1 MLTSTAR
8 TGLMVFICWSAP
20 SQTAEKL
27 LTFEAASVKP
37 ASPNLPGGVR
47 VVPRGVVG
55 FARIDMWTG
64 GGGLGAKDPGRIH
77 YPVIS
82 LKSLLLNAY
91 DVENLQVVGP
101 DWLDTAW
108 FSIDATMPTG
118 TTKEQFELMLRNLLS
133 DRFKLTTHREMKES
147 RGYSLVVTKNGPKM
161 KESVGVSTQLDHS
174 TPELSPQPL
183 QIGPDG
189 FMMAPRRAGVFQQV
203 MPDRIRLTFQQT
215 TMPELANS
223 LQARLKRPVVDST
236 ALTAKFDFTLTFS
249 TDGIDGPLVAAL
261 TPPSGGGPAITPEV
275 DAPPD
280 ILGALQT
287 QLGLKLEPKT
297 VPVEMIV
304 IDHAE
309 KTPTED

>member
-1 MLTSTAR
+1 MLTSTVR
-8 TGLMVFICWSAP
+8 TGLIVFISWSAL
-20 SQTAEKL
+20 SQTTQEL

-37 ASPNLPGGVR
+37 ASPNLPGAQVA
-47 VVPRGVVG
+47 PRGVAG
-55 FARIDMWTG
+55 FARIDMWIG
-64 GGGLGAKDPGRIH
+64 GGGLGTKDPGRIH

-91 DVENLQVVGP
+91 GLENLQVVGP

-108 FSIDATMPTG
+108 FSIDATMPTD

-133 DRFKLTTHREMKES
+133 DRFKLMTHREMKES
-147 RGYSLVVTKNGPKM
+147 RGYSLVVTKNGLKM
-161 KESVGVSTQLDHS
+161 KESVEVSTQPDHS
-174 TPELSPQPL
+174 TRELSPQPP

-189 FMMAPRRAGVFQQV
+189 FMIVPRRAGVFQQV
-203 MPDRIRLTFQQT
+203 MSDRIRLTFQQT
-215 TMPELANS
+215 TMLELANS
-223 LQARLKRPVVDST
+223 LSARLKRPVVDAT
-236 ALTAKFDFTLTFS
+236 GLTARFDFTLTFS
-249 TDGIDGPLVAAL
+249 TDGIGGPLATAP
-261 TPPSGGGPAITPEV
+261 TPPSSGGGLASTPEV
-275 DAPPD
+275 DALPD

-309 KTPTED
+309 KTPTDN